1 MKLFICLI
9 IFHSVFGKDF
19 LVEVENDP
27 TINELSS
34 DEKFD
39 AELNNYLNSLDSL
52 EFSESLEE
60 DKTVF
65 EEALENTKKT
75 GQDYN
80 HLSSGIELQR

>member
-39 AELNNYLNSLDSL
+39 AELDNYLSDT
-52 EFSESLEE
+52 FLEE

-65 EEALENTKKT
+65 EEALEKTKTT
-75 GQDYN
+75 GKDYN
-80 HLSSGIELQR
+80 HLPSGKELPG

>member
-39 AELNNYLNSLDSL
+39 AELNNYLK
-52 EFSESLEE
+52 
-60 DKTVF
+60 DKTLF
-65 EEALENTKKT
+65 EEALEKTKKT
-75 GQDYN
+75 GKDYN
-80 HLSSGIELQR
+80 HLPSGKELQR

>member
-39 AELNNYLNSLDSL
+39 AELDNYLK
-52 EFSESLEE
+52 

-65 EEALENTKKT
+65 EEVLEKTKKT
-75 GQDYN
+75 GKDYN
-80 HLSSGIELQR
+80 HTGDNYQA

>member
-39 AELNNYLNSLDSL
+39 AELNNYLK
-52 EFSESLEE
+52 
-60 DKTVF
+60 DKTLF
-65 EEALENTKKT
+65 EEALEKTEKT
-75 GQDYN
+75 GKDYN
-80 HLSSGIELQR
+80 HLPSGKELQR

>member
-39 AELNNYLNSLDSL
+39 AELDNYLN
-52 EFSESLEE
+52 

-65 EEALENTKKT
+65 EEALEKTKKT
-75 GQDYN
+75 GKDYN
-80 HLSSGIELQR
+80 HLPSGKELPG

>member
-39 AELNNYLNSLDSL
+39 AELDNYLSDT
-52 EFSESLEE
+52 FLEE

-65 EEALENTKKT
+65 EEALEKTKKT
-75 GQDYN
+75 GKDYN
-80 HLSSGIELQR
+80 HLPSGKELPG

>member
-39 AELNNYLNSLDSL
+39 AELNNYLN
-52 EFSESLEE
+52 
-60 DKTVF
+60 DKTFF
-65 EEALENTKKT
+65 EEALEKTKKT
-75 GQDYN
+75 GKDYN
-80 HLSSGIELQR
+80 HLPSGKELPG